1 MIIPFVV
8 FAVVLVGGII
18 FGGNNIQLFIDNQE
32 VLSGSQPQ
40 LIQEEVFIPVIILEE
55 ELGFGV
61 VWGSEEKILE
71 IRTPYQKFFDN
82 YGDKGMYIKQAREV
96 LPLLNKRQAAVLD
109 VRPDEARDERF
120 IRGSMHIPMVE
131 LLDRHY
137 ELPTDRII
145 AVYCAKNINASY
157 AVTILNMLGYEAYLL
172 EDGIE
177 AWLRAGGRTSTCR
190 V

>member
-18 FGGNNIQLFIDNQE
+18 FGGDNIQLFIDNQE
-32 VLSGSQPQ
+32 VLRGHHPQ
-40 LIQEEVFIPVIILEE
+40 LIQEEVFIPAKVLEE

-61 VWGSEEKILE
+61 VWSSEEKTLE
-71 IRTPYQKFFDN
+71 IHTPYKKFFDG
-82 YGDKGMYIKQAREV
+82 YGDSGMYIKQAREV
-96 LPLLNKRQAAVLD
+96 LQLVNARRAVVLD
-109 VRPDEARDERF
+109 VRSDEARDERF
-120 IRGSMHIPMVE
+120 IRDSLHIPMAE
-131 LLDRHY
+131 LLDRHF
-137 ELPTDRII
+137 ELPGNRII
-145 AVYCAKNINASY
+145 AVYCVKNINASY
-157 AVTILNMLGYEAYLL
+157 AVTILNMLGYETYLL